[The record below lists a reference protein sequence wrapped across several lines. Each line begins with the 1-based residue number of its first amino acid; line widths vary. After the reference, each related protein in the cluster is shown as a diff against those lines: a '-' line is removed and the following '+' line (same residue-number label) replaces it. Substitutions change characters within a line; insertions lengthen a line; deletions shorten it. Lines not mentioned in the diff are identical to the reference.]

1 MSSTSLIQKPGN
13 CCNGPGLG
21 RSLAGSPAG
30 GHAVARAEPRLTLR
44 DVRSADEQDAYAT
57 ARWMADMASRGAL
70 AACFDPPLTSAE
82 RAVAALEGWVLGV
95 R

>member
-1 MSSTSLIQKPGN
+1 MINASLTHKHLNYCIGL
-13 CCNGPGLG
+13 GLG
-21 RSLAGSPAG
+21 RSLARLPVHE
-30 GHAVARAEPRLTLR
+30 HAVARAEPRLTLR